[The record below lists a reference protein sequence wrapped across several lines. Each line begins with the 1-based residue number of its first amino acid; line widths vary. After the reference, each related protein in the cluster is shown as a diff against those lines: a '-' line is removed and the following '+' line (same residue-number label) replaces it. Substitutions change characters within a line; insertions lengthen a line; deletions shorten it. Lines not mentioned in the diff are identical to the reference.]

1 MENRIERARRSL
13 LVLGCI
19 IVAAAAFGLGYTIY
33 GYFAEGHRLS
43 MAMVIT
49 FVAIAAS
56 GVSLIVSIVRK
67 PSK

>member
-19 IVAAAAFGLGYTIY
+19 IVAAAAFGLGYVLY
-33 GYFAEGHRLS
+33 GYLAEGDRLS
-43 MAMVIT
+43 MAMVTT

-56 GVSLIVSIVRK
+56 GVGLVVSVVRK